1 MQQRADLKLPI
12 PILIRGICLL
22 VLFAGSVL
30 AQDELRPLAVD
41 DGLNQNQQISE
52 IRNQHSGEL
61 NVLAPTLAPEEID
74 RAVLNRLMQEIA
86 RSPEVARL
94 RLGVDEVQLQDIFI
108 ALSNARSFINGSEM
122 ANIRAMCDA
131 WQKSTLT
138 GDAKISVAL
147 DAYQTREQFTKDFIA
162 RYYFVLL
169 NDIQST
175 LSAEAQISFNAYLD
189 DRRRRMAN
197 AGTVSFGSIVQNI
210 SSGAETVRFHCR
222 R

>member
-1 MQQRADLKLPI
+1 
-12 PILIRGICLL
+12 
-22 VLFAGSVL
+22 VLFACPVL
-30 AQDELRPLAVD
+30 AQDELRPPVVD

-52 IRNQHSGEL
+52 IRNQHSREL
-61 NVLAPTLAPEEID
+61 DVLAPTLAPQEID

-86 RSPEVARL
+86 RSPEVARR

-108 ALSNARSFINGSEM
+108 ALSNARNFIKLSEM

-131 WQKSTLT
+131 WKNSTLT
-138 GDAKISVAL
+138 GDLKISVAL

-175 LSAEAQISFNAYLD
+175 LSAAAQISFNAYLD